1 MALIHLPDRAFI
13 TLEGEDAEAFLQNLI
28 TTNIE
33 GLAPGEAW
41 PGALLTPQGKI
52 MFDFLISRGPD
63 GFLIETHAADRDALA
78 KRLMLYK
85 LRAKVTI
92 GTPDFDGATVLANEE
107 TIPEGATVDK
117 RFAASDIALFRLPGR
132 LNDAADDADAYTAL
146 RIAAG
151 AAEMHADFAAEDA
164 FPHDVLYDRNG
175 GLHFR
180 KGCYVGQEV
189 VSRMQHRGT
198 ARRRLVRLTASEPFN
213 TDQGAVAAGGKT
225 AGSLGSV
232 SGQAA
237 MAIVRIDRIA
247 SAAGDVSVGGMP
259 VNVTPYA
266 WSGVSLEAN
275 GAEPE

>member
-28 TTNIE
+28 TTNVE
-33 GLAPGEAW
+33 GLASGEAW

-52 MFDFLISRGPD
+52 MFDFLVSRGPA
-63 GFLIETHAADRDALA
+63 GFLIETHAEDREALA

-92 GTPDFDGATVLANEE
+92 GTPDFDGVTVLANAE
-107 TIPEGATVDK
+107 TVPEGAIADK

-132 LNDAADDADAYTAL
+132 LDDAADDADAYTAL
-146 RIAAG
+146 RIEAG

-164 FPHDVLYDRNG
+164 FPHDVLFDRNG
-175 GLHFR
+175 GLNFR

-198 ARRRLVRLTASEPFN
+198 ARRRLVRLEASEPFN
-213 TDQGAVAAGGKT
+213 TDQGTVEAGGKN

-232 SGQAA
+232 SGHNA

-247 SAAGDVSVGGMP
+247 SAAGDVSVGGIP
-259 VNVTPYA
+259 VSVTPYA
-266 WSGVSLEAN
+266 WSGVSLEPT

>member
-33 GLAPGEAW
+33 GLVPGEAW

-63 GFLIETHAADRDALA
+63 GFLIETHAGDRAALA
-78 KRLMLYK
+78 RRLMLYR

-92 GTPDFDGATVLANEE
+92 ATPAHDGATAIVGED
-107 TIPEGATVDK
+107 TIPDGAVADR
-117 RFAASDIALFRLPGR
+117 RFSLSDVALFRLPDR
-132 LNDAADDADAYTAL
+132 LDGAADDPETYTAL
-146 RIAAG
+146 RIEAG

-164 FPHDVLYDRNG
+164 FPHDVLYDKNG
-175 GLHFR
+175 GLNFR

-198 ARRRLVRLTASEPFN
+198 ARRRLVRLEASEPFN
-213 TDQGAVAAGGKT
+213 TDQGAVEAGGKS

-232 SGQAA
+232 SGHVA

-247 SAAGDVSVGGMP
+247 AAAGDVAVAGLP
-259 VNVTPYA
+259 VSVTPYA
-266 WSGVSLEAN
+266 WSGISLEAS
-275 GAEPE
+275 GAEGE

>member
-28 TTNIE
+28 TTNID

-52 MFDFLISRGPD
+52 MFDFLISRGPA
-63 GFLIETHAADRDALA
+63 GFLIETHAGDQAALA

-92 GTPDFDGATVLANEE
+92 GTPAHDGVTAIVGED
-107 TIPEGATVDK
+107 TIPDSAVADR
-117 RFAASDIALFRLPGR
+117 RFSLSDVALFRLPDR
-132 LNDAADDADAYTAL
+132 LDGAADDPETYTAL
-146 RIAAG
+146 RIEAG

-164 FPHDVLYDRNG
+164 FPHDVLFDRNG
-175 GLHFR
+175 GLNFR

-198 ARRRLVRLTASEPFN
+198 ARRRLVRLEASEPFN
-213 TDQGAVAAGGKT
+213 TDQGTVEAGGKY

-232 SGQAA
+232 SGHAA

-247 SAAGDVSVGGMP
+247 AAAGDVSVGGLP
-259 VNVTPYA
+259 VSVTPYA
-266 WSGVSLEAN
+266 WSGVSLEPT

>member
-52 MFDFLISRGPD
+52 MFDFLIARCPN
-63 GFLIETHAADRDALA
+63 GFLIETHAADQAALA

-92 GTPDFDGATVLANEE
+92 GTPDHDGVTILVNEE
-107 TIPEGATVDK
+107 TVFEGATTDK
-117 RFAASDIALFRLPGR
+117 RFSASDIALYRLPGR
-132 LNDAADDADAYTAL
+132 LDDAADDADAYTAL
-146 RIAAG
+146 RIEAG

-164 FPHDVLYDRNG
+164 FPHDVLFDKNG
-175 GLHFR
+175 GLNFR

-198 ARRRLVRLTASEPFN
+198 ARRRLVRLEASEPFN
-213 TDQGAVAAGGKT
+213 TDQGAVEAGGKS

-232 SGQAA
+232 SGHAA

-259 VNVTPYA
+259 VSVTPYA
-266 WSGVSLEAN
+266 WSGVSLEPT

>member
-28 TTNIE
+28 TTNID

-52 MFDFLISRGPD
+52 MFDFLISRGPA
-63 GFLIETHAADRDALA
+63 GFLIETHAGDQAALA

-85 LRAKVTI
+85 LRAKMTI
-92 GTPDFDGATVLANEE
+92 GTPAHDGATAIVGED
-107 TIPEGATVDK
+107 TIPDGAVADR
-117 RFAASDIALFRLPGR
+117 RFSLSDVALFRLPDR
-132 LNDAADDADAYTAL
+132 LDGAADDPETYTAL
-146 RIAAG
+146 RIEAG
-151 AAEMHADFAAEDA
+151 AAEMHADFAAEDV

-175 GLHFR
+175 GLNFR

-198 ARRRLVRLTASEPFN
+198 ARRRLVRLEASEPFN
-213 TDQGAVAAGGKT
+213 TDQGTVEAGGKN

-232 SGQAA
+232 SGHTA

-247 SAAGDVSVGGMP
+247 SAAGDVSVGGLP
-259 VNVTPYA
+259 VSVTPYA
-266 WSGVSLEAN
+266 WSGVSLEPT